1 LELLLDLQLLY
12 FTCTSHPAI
21 TNLACRPRAV
31 SNTQPWTILMSPYER
46 ISWLSELEGT
56 RPLCGRTSYRIL
68 CCIQSCQ
75 RSQRASLLLISV
87 LTGRRPCRLF
97 RWIGA
102 HRSKAVSAVLTDQCS
117 LVGGHVGRS
126 DGSVLAGRRP
136 CRLFRR
142 VSAHW
147 SKAVSTVSPG
157 QCSTVEGRPFRHLS
171 FKPVP
176 TKAPSLCA
184 DKRPCKFFPLTYT
197 GHLLKI
203 LSA

>member
-1 LELLLDLQLLY
+1 MWKDKLQDTLLY
-12 FTCTSHPAI
+12 PKLSTVAKGLVFYSFPC
-21 TNLACRPRAV
+21 
-31 SNTQPWTILMSPYER
+31 SPVGG
-46 ISWLSELEGT
+46 LVG
-56 RPLCGRTSYRIL
+56 CFDG
-68 CCIQSCQ
+68 
-75 RSQRASLLLISV
+75 SV
-87 LTGRRPCRLF
+87 LT
-97 RWIGA
+97 
-102 HRSKAVSAVLTDQCS
+102 VSAVLTDQCS

-147 SKAVSTVSPG
+147 SKAVSAVSPG

-184 DKRPCKFFPLTYT
+184 DKRPCKFFPLTYA